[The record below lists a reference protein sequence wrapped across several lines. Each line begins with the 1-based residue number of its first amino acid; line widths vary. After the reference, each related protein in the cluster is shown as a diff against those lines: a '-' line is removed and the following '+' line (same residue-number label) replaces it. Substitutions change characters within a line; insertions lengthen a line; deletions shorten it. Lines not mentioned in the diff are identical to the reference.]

1 MKFRMVKT
9 TGVSSHGDINVAF
22 SVEYKKHFFSKWKE
36 YCNFGYVDSTAQYKV
51 VPQYEKCLALLK
63 ALRERGTTNIRTVL
77 GE

>member
-9 TGVSSHGDINVAF
+9 TGVSSHGTINVGF

-36 YCNFGYVDSTAQYKV
+36 YHHFGYVDSTDQYKI
-51 VPQYEKCLALLK
+51 VPQYEKCLELLK
-63 ALRERGTTNIRTVL
+63 ALRARGTTNIRTIL